1 MSKDALL
8 QQAVMDELEWEP
20 RVTAAHIG
28 VTAREGVVTLTGHVP
43 TFWEKQAA
51 EAAAARVKGVKAVVD
66 EIAVE
71 LLGNPVSDE
80 RLAEQSLAI
89 LAHDS
94 SLPQDAVHVKVD
106 KGHVTLM
113 GEVEWQFQREA
124 AERDIHT
131 LAGVAWISNKIT
143 IKPSSV
149 VEQVK
154 EKIHKALDRVAP
166 FEADTISVVAKG
178 GTVTLSGIVDTA
190 YERDLVEDAAWS
202 VPGVVQVND
211 DLEIAW

>member
-1 MSKDALL
+1 MAKDALL
-8 QQAVMDELEWEP
+8 QQSVIDELEWEP
-20 RVTAAHIG
+20 KVSSAHIG
-28 VTAREGVVTLTGHVP
+28 VIARDGVVTLTGHVP
-43 TFWEKQAA
+43 TYWEKQAA
-51 EAAAARVKGVKAVVD
+51 ESAAARVKGVKAVVD

-80 RLAEQSLAI
+80 RLAEHALAS

-94 SLPQDAVHVKVD
+94 SLPRDKLQVKVD
-106 KGHVTLM
+106 KGHVTLT

-143 IKPSSV
+143 IKPSAV
-149 VEQVK
+149 VEEVR
-154 EKIHKALDRVAP
+154 EKIHKALARVAP

-178 GTVTLSGIVDTA
+178 GTVTLSGIVDTD
-190 YERDLVEDAAWS
+190 Y
-202 VPGVVQVND
+202 
-211 DLEIAW
+211 